1 LNRVQPGVIHHL
13 DHGRIVLGDFGHPS
27 QPHAPDLATA
37 FVHAGVPC
45 VVTEDLARAHWE
57 KLVWNIPFNGLGV
70 ASVAGYKAFKIA
82 VEGGGPLEA
91 RPLHPCLTTDQL
103 LADPRWEKLLRG
115 LMGEV
120 IAAAGGQG
128 FSIRSSLIEDQIRRT
143 RTMGAYRAS
152 TLIDFERGQPLELHA
167 LFLEPLR
174 QAQAA
179 GVDTPLLA
187 ALCVILQKLQN
198 H

>member
-1 LNRVQPGVIHHL
+1 
-13 DHGRIVLGDFGHPS
+13 
-27 QPHAPDLATA
+27 
-37 FVHAGVPC
+37 
-45 VVTEDLARAHWE
+45 
-57 KLVWNIPFNGLGV
+57 
-70 ASVAGYKAFKIA
+70 
-82 VEGGGPLEA
+82 
-91 RPLHPCLTTDQL
+91 
-103 LADPRWEKLLRG
+103 
-115 LMGEV
+115 MGEV